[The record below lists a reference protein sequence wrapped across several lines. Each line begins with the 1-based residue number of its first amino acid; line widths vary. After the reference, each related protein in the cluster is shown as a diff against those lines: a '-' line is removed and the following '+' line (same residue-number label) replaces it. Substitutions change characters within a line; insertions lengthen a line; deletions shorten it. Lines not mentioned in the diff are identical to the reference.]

1 MSYENPITVV
11 DTESAKIRAAGMA
24 SFGQS
29 VGGAITALGQRQRQE
44 AKENK
49 KANKEF
55 LNAQTKY
62 NEEYQ
67 QKSWMASDQFK
78 EDAGYD
84 ISPQVTATFNKW
96 ADEGAELKARRDRS
110 DDPEERRK
118 LGAQIA
124 VYDKFFLGGG
134 MVNNLESFAELKNAI
149 QTNGGP
155 GKAGDVGGLSLS
167 SMNHQVYKDFMGMGK
182 GNGGKAISITG
193 MGGQLGED
201 GQYSPLSLTAGF
213 DGGGKYDMSN
223 LNNSL
228 ITIPDMQDGVV
239 DVLQKSGYIAG
250 NKLNTNSQGFK
261 DFIATNEKGVVE
273 YTKGFDAN
281 GNEIRYQSL
290 DFNKMYNA
298 LDPTF
303 QATIKGYT
311 SEGSVSGGDSSLGLQ
326 TMQSYID
333 DELEEMSDSDKEMF
347 KDKVG
352 VYPEEISL
360 QIGEEQGTIL
370 DKDSLDLY
378 KKALTA
384 QKFIELQKQMPGI
397 EAEKPNDGRGARG
410 TEAERNEQDSLSS
423 FSSEE
428 SVSIASG
435 SSGLDIYNQIKNN
448 PSSYDYDPGE
458 GFTATVRNEKD
469 YKDGLTKL
477 TVQELHDQGILK
489 FDESEL
495 NKPNSA
501 KAKEKVNNF
510 LATLGDDENKFV
522 NYNDGSSMDEK
533 QALVALYKSTPKY
546 ANLKPSQIEDL
557 VNNAMK
563 KRAPKENE
571 DFSEDVSRF
580 QTDNIDDVESGEF
593 SKEYASATE
602 EIDRASRPLF
612 SQTFNKDKYKE
623 NKKQRSKL
631 VTKQKKD
638 RKLLEEKYPNVS
650 WPWEK

>member
-44 AKENK
+44 AKEKKKENK
-49 KANKEF
+49 AF

-281 GNEIRYQSL
+281 GNEIRYESL

-397 EAEKPNDGRGARG
+397 AAEKPKTLGIADRKALKSQQKQLELDQKLAGVIDTVIQSDKDPDLAMYEYMTDPINAQNLDYGVFGRKNFEKDLIPV
-410 TEAERNEQDSLSS
+410 TQYKEW
-423 FSSEE
+423 
-428 SVSIASG
+428 V
-435 SSGLDIYNQIKNN
+435 SGLDKKDFETLFPNETYSSKGNYDFIDDEITKNPDSN
-448 PSSYDYDPGE
+448 FISINEDRPLEFLDKEEAYAALIQDVPAFSNMDPQALNNARGE
-458 GFTATVRNEKD
+458 GDMRERERRKTPE
-469 YKDGLTKL
+469 Y
-477 TVQELHDQGILK
+477 
-489 FDESEL
+489 
-495 NKPNSA
+495 
-501 KAKEKVNNF
+501 KAKQKEKKIKDFEKMTYEWDGN
-510 LATLGDDENKFV
+510 T
-522 NYNDGSSMDEK
+522 YNGEDAYVKKEQREPSYTGQSKSSM
-533 QALVALYKSTPKY
+533 QLR
-546 ANLKPSQIEDL
+546 Q
-557 VNNAMK
+557 
-563 KRAPKENE
+563 
-571 DFSEDVSRF
+571 
-580 QTDNIDDVESGEF
+580 
-593 SKEYASATE
+593 EY
-602 EIDRASRPLF
+602 
-612 SQTFNKDKYKE
+612 
-623 NKKQRSKL
+623 
-631 VTKQKKD
+631 QKKLQD
-638 RKLLEEKYPNVS
+638 LKK
-650 WPWEK
+650 

>member
-44 AKENK
+44 AKERKKENK
-49 KANKEF
+49 AF

-67 QKSWMASDQFK
+67 QNSWMASDQFK

-149 QTNGGP
+149 QTTGGP
-155 GKAGDVGGLSLS
+155 GKAGNIGGLSMS
-167 SMNHQVYKDFMGMGK
+167 SLKPEIYRDFMGMGK

-193 MGGQLGED
+193 MGGQLSED
-201 GQYSPLSLTAGF
+201 GQYSPLSLTADF
-213 DGGGKYDMSN
+213 DGGGTYDMSN

-261 DFIATNEKGVVE
+261 DFIATNKKGVVE

-290 DFNKMYNA
+290 DFNKMYTA
-298 LDPTF
+298 LDSTF

-311 SEGSVSGGDSSLGLQ
+311 SEGSVSGGDSSLGLK
-326 TMQSYID
+326 TMQSYVD
-333 DELEEMSDSDKEMF
+333 DELEEMRGSDREMF

-397 EAEKPNDGRGARG
+397 AAEKPKTLGIADRKALKSQQKQLELDQKLAGVIDTVIQSDKDPDLAMYDYMTDPENAQNLDYGVFDRKNFEKDLIPVTQYKEWVSTRDAKTFKDLFPNERQNNLDFLDDQINKNSDSNFISINEDRPLEFLDKEEAYAALIQDVPAFSNMDPKDLNKARG
-410 TEAERNEQDSLSS
+410 EGDMRERDRQKTPEYKAKQEVKTINQEIKQ
-423 FSSEE
+423 
-428 SVSIASG
+428 IG
-435 SSGLDIYNQIKNN
+435 SQANYIN
-448 PSSYDYDPGE
+448 
-458 GFTATVRNEKD
+458 NEKA
-469 YKDGLTKL
+469 KGLSGERKSTAVL
-477 TVQELHDQGILK
+477 TLEYLDKINA
-489 FDESEL
+489 L
-495 NKPNSA
+495 NK
-501 KAKEKVNNF
+501 
-510 LATLGDDENKFV
+510 
-522 NYNDGSSMDEK
+522 
-533 QALVALYKSTPKY
+533 
-546 ANLKPSQIEDL
+546 
-557 VNNAMK
+557 
-563 KRAPKENE
+563 R
-571 DFSEDVSRF
+571 
-580 QTDNIDDVESGEF
+580 
-593 SKEYASATE
+593 
-602 EIDRASRPLF
+602 
-612 SQTFNKDKYKE
+612 
-623 NKKQRSKL
+623 
-631 VTKQKKD
+631 
-638 RKLLEEKYPNVS
+638 LEELK
-650 WPWEK
+650 K

>member
-44 AKENK
+44 AKERKKENK
-49 KANKEF
+49 AF

-155 GKAGDVGGLSLS
+155 GKAGDIGGLSLS
-167 SMNHQVYKDFMGMGK
+167 SLDHQVYKDFMGMGK

-261 DFIATNEKGVVE
+261 DFIATNDKGVVE

-333 DELEEMSDSDKEMF
+333 DELEEISDSDKEMF

-384 QKFIELQKQMPGI
+384 QKFIELQKQMPGVA
-397 EAEKPNDGRGARG
+397 AEKPKTLSIADREALKSQQKQLELDQKLAGVIDTVIQSDKDPDLAMYDYMTDPENAQNLDYGVFDRKNFENDLIPVTQYKEWVGRLDRKDFDTLFPNESYNSKGNYDFIDDEIAKNPDSNFISVNEDRPLEFLDKEEAYAALIQDVPAFSNMDPKDLNKARG
-410 TEAERNEQDSLSS
+410 EGDMRERNRKKSPEYKAQQVKKFETMTYEWDGNTYTGEEAYIKKEQREPSYT
-423 FSSEE
+423 
-428 SVSIASG
+428 G
-435 SSGLDIYNQIKNN
+435 SS
-448 PSSYDYDPGE
+448 
-458 GFTATVRNEKD
+458 
-469 YKDGLTKL
+469 
-477 TVQELHDQGILK
+477 
-489 FDESEL
+489 
-495 NKPNSA
+495 
-501 KAKEKVNNF
+501 
-510 LATLGDDENKFV
+510 
-522 NYNDGSSMDEK
+522 
-533 QALVALYKSTPKY
+533 KST
-546 ANLKPSQIEDL
+546 LQL
-557 VNNAMK
+557 
-563 KRAPKENE
+563 R
-571 DFSEDVSRF
+571 
-580 QTDNIDDVESGEF
+580 Q
-593 SKEYASATE
+593 EY
-602 EIDRASRPLF
+602 
-612 SQTFNKDKYKE
+612 Q
-623 NKKQRSKL
+623 
-631 VTKQKKD
+631 
-638 RKLLEEKYPNVS
+638 RKLQDLK
-650 WPWEK
+650 K

>member
-44 AKENK
+44 AKEKKKENK
-49 KANKEF
+49 AF

-281 GNEIRYQSL
+281 GNEIRYESL

-397 EAEKPNDGRGARG
+397 AAEKPKTLSASDRKAIQ
-410 TEAERNEQDSLSS
+410 EANTQEKVDNKLNLVIESAMM
-423 FSSEE
+423 SEE
-428 SVSIASG
+428 G
-435 SSGLDIYNQIKNN
+435 SDIGIYNYLNDSQNA
-448 PSSYDYDPGE
+448 E
-458 GFTATVRNEKD
+458 GVGYTA
-469 YKDGLTKL
+469 
-477 TVQELHDQGILK
+477 
-489 FDESEL
+489 
-495 NKPNSA
+495 
-501 KAKEKVNNF
+501 
-510 LATLGDDENKFV
+510 
-522 NYNDGSSMDEK
+522 
-533 QALVALYKSTPKY
+533 
-546 ANLKPSQIEDL
+546 
-557 VNNAMK
+557 
-563 KRAPKENE
+563 
-571 DFSEDVSRF
+571 
-580 QTDNIDDVESGEF
+580 
-593 SKEYASATE
+593 
-602 EIDRASRPLF
+602 
-612 SQTFNKDKYKE
+612 KE
-623 NKKQRSKL
+623 NKRFKSDLIRKDDVAEYLKTMDSEKFKEFYPDLKQANEEDLQSIVNDMGDSNFMSIADERPMEALNEMDAYNFMLQDIPMFRPESTVKL
-631 VTKQKKD
+631 AKARGDFKMSNNYQNKQINKEIKQIGSQDDYINAEKAKGLSGERKSRAVLVDEYIAKIKALKGKLKK
-638 RKLLEEKYPNVS
+638 
-650 WPWEK
+650 

>member
-1 MSYENPITVV
+1 
-11 DTESAKIRAAGMA
+11 
-24 SFGQS
+24 
-29 VGGAITALGQRQRQE
+29 
-44 AKENK
+44 
-49 KANKEF
+49 
-55 LNAQTKY
+55 
-62 NEEYQ
+62 
-67 QKSWMASDQFK
+67 MASDQFK

-397 EAEKPNDGRGARG
+397 AAEKPKPLSASDRKAIQ
-410 TEAERNEQDSLSS
+410 EANTQ
-423 FSSEE
+423 
-428 SVSIASG
+428 
-435 SSGLDIYNQIKNN
+435 
-448 PSSYDYDPGE
+448 
-458 GFTATVRNEKD
+458 
-469 YKDGLTKL
+469 
-477 TVQELHDQGILK
+477 
-489 FDESEL
+489 
-495 NKPNSA
+495 
-501 KAKEKVNNF
+501 EKV
-510 LATLGDDENKFV
+510 DNKLNLV
-522 NYNDGSSMDEK
+522 IESAMMNEVYNYLND
-533 QALVALYKSTPKY
+533 
-546 ANLKPSQIEDL
+546 SQ
-557 VNNAMK
+557 NAEGVGYT
-563 KRAPKENE
+563 A
-571 DFSEDVSRF
+571 
-580 QTDNIDDVESGEF
+580 
-593 SKEYASATE
+593 
-602 EIDRASRPLF
+602 
-612 SQTFNKDKYKE
+612 KE
-623 NKKQRSKL
+623 NKRFKSDLIRKDDVAEYLKTMDSEKFKEFYPDLKQTNEEDLQSIVNDMGDSNFMSIADERPMEALSEMDAYNFMLQDIPMFRPESTVKL
-631 VTKQKKD
+631 AKARGDFEMSDKYLDPKIDKKARQQLGSPEEYVSRKMAETPLQDPNKLKLKYLDELQKLKA
-638 RKLLEEKYPNVS
+638 KLKAN
-650 WPWEK
+650 K

>member
-281 GNEIRYQSL
+281 GNEIRYESL

-397 EAEKPNDGRGARG
+397 AAEKPKTLGIADRKALKSQQKQLELDQKLAGVIDTVIQSDKDPDLAMYDYMTDPENAQNLDYGVFNRKNFEKDLIPVTQYKEWVGRLDKKDFATLFPNESYNSKGNYDFIDDEIAKNPDSNFISINEDRPLEFLDKEEAYAALIQDVPAFSNMDPKDLNKARG
-410 TEAERNEQDSLSS
+410 EGDMRERDRQKTPEYKAKQEVKTINQEIKQ
-423 FSSEE
+423 
-428 SVSIASG
+428 IG
-435 SSGLDIYNQIKNN
+435 SQANYIN
-448 PSSYDYDPGE
+448 
-458 GFTATVRNEKD
+458 NEKA
-469 YKDGLTKL
+469 KGLSGERKSTAVL
-477 TVQELHDQGILK
+477 TLEYIDKINA
-489 FDESEL
+489 L
-495 NKPNSA
+495 NK
-501 KAKEKVNNF
+501 
-510 LATLGDDENKFV
+510 
-522 NYNDGSSMDEK
+522 
-533 QALVALYKSTPKY
+533 
-546 ANLKPSQIEDL
+546 
-557 VNNAMK
+557 
-563 KRAPKENE
+563 R
-571 DFSEDVSRF
+571 
-580 QTDNIDDVESGEF
+580 
-593 SKEYASATE
+593 
-602 EIDRASRPLF
+602 
-612 SQTFNKDKYKE
+612 
-623 NKKQRSKL
+623 
-631 VTKQKKD
+631 
-638 RKLLEEKYPNVS
+638 LEELK
-650 WPWEK
+650 K

>member
-29 VGGAITALGQRQRQE
+29 IGGAITALGQRQREE
-44 AKENK
+44 AKETK
-49 KANKEF
+49 KANKAF
-55 LNAQTKY
+55 LNSQTKY

-67 QKSWMASDQFK
+67 KYSWLATDEYK
-78 EDAGYD
+78 KDAGYD
-84 ISPQVTATFNKW
+84 ISPQVTAIFNKW

-124 VYDKFFLGGG
+124 GYDKFFLGGG

-149 QTNGGP
+149 QTDGGP

-360 QIGEEQGTIL
+360 QIGNAEGTL
-370 DKDSLDLY
+370 LTKESLETY

-384 QKFIELQKQMPGI
+384 QKFIELQKKMPGEDYSPSTLSQTEINARKKEQKEQNIDNELTNIIQSAITGADTADEGLYNYLMDASNADRLGYQAVANKSFRKILQPI
-397 EAEKPNDGRGARG
+397 EDYETFLEDLNDDDFLRATGVEVEEGKNDKVRKDTITKLVKEMQNSG
-410 TEAERNEQDSLSS
+410 NKFFSLSQQDFGKS
-423 FSSEE
+423 LEE
-428 SVSIASG
+428 DDAYTRLMQTIPLFQGLSNRALSNRKGTLDQKERDRRKTPEYKLEQELKTLG
-435 SSGLDIYNQIKNN
+435 SL
-448 PSSYDYDPGE
+448 E
-458 GFTATVRNEKD
+458 D
-469 YKDGLTKL
+469 YK
-477 TVQELHDQGILK
+477 
-489 FDESEL
+489 
-495 NKPNSA
+495 
-501 KAKEKVNNF
+501 
-510 LATLGDDENKFV
+510 
-522 NYNDGSSMDEK
+522 
-533 QALVALYKSTPKY
+533 
-546 ANLKPSQIEDL
+546 
-557 VNNAMK
+557 K
-563 KRAPKENE
+563 KKKGAAGGP
-571 DFSEDVSRF
+571 
-580 QTDNIDDVESGEF
+580 
-593 SKEYASATE
+593 
-602 EIDRASRPLF
+602 RPLLTDA
-612 SQTFNKDKYKE
+612 QLNEEYLAKVKAI
-623 NKKQRSKL
+623 KKKL
-631 VTKQKKD
+631 GIKK
-638 RKLLEEKYPNVS
+638 
-650 WPWEK
+650 

>member
-44 AKENK
+44 AKERKKENK
-49 KANKEF
+49 AF

-155 GKAGDVGGLSLS
+155 GKAGDIGGLSLS
-167 SMNHQVYKDFMGMGK
+167 SLDHQVYKDFMGMGK

-261 DFIATNEKGVVE
+261 DFIATNDKGVVE

-384 QKFIELQKQMPGI
+384 QKFIELQKQMPGVA
-397 EAEKPNDGRGARG
+397 AEKPKTLSASDRKAIK
-410 TEAERNEQDSLSS
+410 EANTQEKIDNKLNLVIESAMM
-423 FSSEE
+423 SEE
-428 SVSIASG
+428 G
-435 SSGLDIYNQIKNN
+435 SDIGIYNYLNDSQNA
-448 PSSYDYDPGE
+448 E
-458 GFTATVRNEKD
+458 GVGYTA
-469 YKDGLTKL
+469 
-477 TVQELHDQGILK
+477 
-489 FDESEL
+489 
-495 NKPNSA
+495 
-501 KAKEKVNNF
+501 
-510 LATLGDDENKFV
+510 
-522 NYNDGSSMDEK
+522 
-533 QALVALYKSTPKY
+533 
-546 ANLKPSQIEDL
+546 
-557 VNNAMK
+557 
-563 KRAPKENE
+563 
-571 DFSEDVSRF
+571 
-580 QTDNIDDVESGEF
+580 
-593 SKEYASATE
+593 
-602 EIDRASRPLF
+602 
-612 SQTFNKDKYKE
+612 KE
-623 NKKQRSKL
+623 NKRFKSDLIRKDDVAEYLKTMDSEKFKEFYPDLKQANEEDLQSIVNDMGDSNFMSIADERPMEALNEMDAYNFMLQDIPMFSQESTVKL
-631 VTKQKKD
+631 AKARGDFKMSNNYQNKQINKEIKQIGSQDDYINAEKAKGLSGERKSRAVLVDEYIAKIKALKGKLKK
-638 RKLLEEKYPNVS
+638 
-650 WPWEK
+650 

>member
-29 VGGAITALGQRQRQE
+29 IGGAITALGQRQRQE
-44 AKENK
+44 AKERKKENK
-49 KANKEF
+49 AF

-155 GKAGDVGGLSLS
+155 GKAGDIGGLSLS
-167 SMNHQVYKDFMGMGK
+167 SLDHQVYKDFMGMGK

-261 DFIATNEKGVVE
+261 DFIATNDKGVVE

-311 SEGSVSGGDSSLGLQ
+311 SEGSVSGGDSSLGLK

-333 DELEEMSDSDKEMF
+333 DELEEMRGSDREMF

-384 QKFIELQKQMPGI
+384 QKFIELQKQMPGVA
-397 EAEKPNDGRGARG
+397 AEKPKTLSIADREALKSQQKQLELDQKLAGVIDTVIQSDKDPDLAMYDYMTDPENAQNLDYGVFDRKNFENDLIPVTQYKEWVGRLDRKDFDTLFPNESYNSKGNYDFIDDEIAKNPDSNFISVNEDRPLEFLDKEEAYAALIQDVPAFSNMDPKDLNKARG
-410 TEAERNEQDSLSS
+410 EGDMRERNRKKSPEYKAQQVKKFETMTYEWDGNTYTGEEAYIKKEQREPSYT
-423 FSSEE
+423 
-428 SVSIASG
+428 G
-435 SSGLDIYNQIKNN
+435 SSKSNLQL
-448 PSSYDYDPGE
+448 
-458 GFTATVRNEKD
+458 R
-469 YKDGLTKL
+469 
-477 TVQELHDQGILK
+477 QEYQ
-489 FDESEL
+489 
-495 NKPNSA
+495 
-501 KAKEKVNNF
+501 
-510 LATLGDDENKFV
+510 
-522 NYNDGSSMDEK
+522 
-533 QALVALYKSTPKY
+533 
-546 ANLKPSQIEDL
+546 
-557 VNNAMK
+557 
-563 KRAPKENE
+563 
-571 DFSEDVSRF
+571 
-580 QTDNIDDVESGEF
+580 
-593 SKEYASATE
+593 
-602 EIDRASRPLF
+602 
-612 SQTFNKDKYKE
+612 
-623 NKKQRSKL
+623 
-631 VTKQKKD
+631 
-638 RKLLEEKYPNVS
+638 RKLQDLK
-650 WPWEK
+650 K

>member
-44 AKENK
+44 AKERKKENK
-49 KANKEF
+49 AF

-155 GKAGDVGGLSLS
+155 GKAGDIGGLSLS
-167 SMNHQVYKDFMGMGK
+167 SLDHQVYKDFMGMGK

-261 DFIATNEKGVVE
+261 DFIATNDKGVVE

-384 QKFIELQKQMPGI
+384 QKFIELQKQMPGVA
-397 EAEKPNDGRGARG
+397 AEKPKTLSIADREALKSQQKQLELDQKLAGVIDTVIQSDKDPDLAMYDYMTDPENAQNLDYGVFDRKNFENDLIPVTQYKEWVGRLDRKDFDTLFPNESYNSKGNYDFIDDEIAKNPDSNFISVNEDRPLEFLDKEEAYAALIQDVPAFSNMDPKDLNKARG
-410 TEAERNEQDSLSS
+410 EGDMRERNRKKSPEYKAQQVKKFETMTYEWDGNTYTGEEAYIKKEQREPSYT
-423 FSSEE
+423 
-428 SVSIASG
+428 G
-435 SSGLDIYNQIKNN
+435 SS
-448 PSSYDYDPGE
+448 
-458 GFTATVRNEKD
+458 
-469 YKDGLTKL
+469 
-477 TVQELHDQGILK
+477 
-489 FDESEL
+489 
-495 NKPNSA
+495 
-501 KAKEKVNNF
+501 
-510 LATLGDDENKFV
+510 
-522 NYNDGSSMDEK
+522 
-533 QALVALYKSTPKY
+533 KST
-546 ANLKPSQIEDL
+546 LQL
-557 VNNAMK
+557 
-563 KRAPKENE
+563 R
-571 DFSEDVSRF
+571 
-580 QTDNIDDVESGEF
+580 Q
-593 SKEYASATE
+593 EY
-602 EIDRASRPLF
+602 
-612 SQTFNKDKYKE
+612 Q
-623 NKKQRSKL
+623 
-631 VTKQKKD
+631 
-638 RKLLEEKYPNVS
+638 RKLQDLK
-650 WPWEK
+650 K